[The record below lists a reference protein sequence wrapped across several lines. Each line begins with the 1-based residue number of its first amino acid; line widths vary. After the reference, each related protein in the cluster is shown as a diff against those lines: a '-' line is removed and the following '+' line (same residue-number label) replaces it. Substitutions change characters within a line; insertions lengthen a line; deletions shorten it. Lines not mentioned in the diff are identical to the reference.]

1 MVISISQTADDD
13 GVMTTIS
20 DGRNT
25 TDERSSAR
33 LLHFVRCF
41 RLTYEIDVCI
51 LVVDLGKKRGGL
63 LLQVSC
69 TRGTLRSY
77 RRRPAR
83 FCGTLGSLDHLT
95 HTPNSWKH
103 LAFRVPSEAQ
113 LSAQKARKYACSAKG
128 CL

>member
-51 LVVDLGKKRGGL
+51 LVVDLGKKRGGF
-63 LLQVSC
+63 C
-69 TRGTLRSY
+69 FRY
-77 RRRPAR
+77 RAREALSGRIEGARRVFVEPWA
-83 FCGTLGSLDHLT
+83 
-95 HTPNSWKH
+95 
-103 LAFRVPSEAQ
+103 V
-113 LSAQKARKYACSAKG
+113 
-128 CL
+128 